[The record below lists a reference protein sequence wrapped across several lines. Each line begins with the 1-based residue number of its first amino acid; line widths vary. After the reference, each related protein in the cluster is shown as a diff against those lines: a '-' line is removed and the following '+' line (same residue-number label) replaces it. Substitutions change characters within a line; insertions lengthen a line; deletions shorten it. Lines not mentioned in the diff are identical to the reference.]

1 MPSIDGGTAP
11 TSLSSGCVND
21 VLRDQLN
28 FDGLIFTD
36 ALNMKGATQLLKGS
50 ACVNALLAGND
61 VLLMPENI
69 NDEIAAVKAA
79 VANGKLS
86 QSVIDERCKKIL
98 RYKYALDLTSRQ
110 HVNTANL
117 LNEVNSQHAGVLK
130 RQLIASSITVIKNND
145 NILPI
150 HNLQSRH
157 IAVATI
163 GNEKGTASTFT
174 RRCADY
180 AQVKRF
186 DLAKAGKPSDLAEQL
201 HDGHFNTIIV
211 EVGDDSEESLAALN
225 TVVKKCKNV
234 IIVLTCKPYDIKNYG
249 TAITHKHVKAVVLTY
264 DNTTLTE
271 DYAAQTIFGGNAAG
285 GNLPISLA
293 FKGKKTRYE
302 AGDGIHYEATRLGY
316 TIPAE
321 VGLDNKLSA
330 QIDSVCRLGVQQHAF
345 PGCQVIVA
353 RHGKVVYK
361 GSFGAIDYNKNV
373 AFFSLEMDGIQ
384 LAQRLLCSQAQVDQS
399 RLRNG
404 KLNSDEIKKIIAAVT
419 PINQAP
425 LFVDDNADLGIME
438 LMSKA
443 RQLKHKGH
451 LDLLI
456 IDYLQLMKTG
466 KEENRAVA
474 IGAISRGLKI
484 LAKELSIPVIALAQ
498 LSRKV
503 EEKGRERPQLSD
515 LRESGSIEQDADMVW
530 FVERPFV
537 QTHKDEDRYKATLI
551 VAKHR
556 NGSVKDIPLTFIP
569 EYTTFYDAVK
579 GGEGEDDQ
587 PYSYDGYGGESEP
600 VGFGDFG

>member
-1 MPSIDGGTAP
+1 LKHRRSKAVLRKLIRTSSDIIRQAMDPASTPDNVLQDAERDIFAIADNQVRNTLKSIDNFVAPLLERINNRREGGITGVP
-11 TSLSSGCVND
+11 TGITELDELTN
-21 VLRDQLN
+21 
-28 FDGLIFTD
+28 GLQ
-36 ALNMKGATQLLKGS
+36 N
-50 ACVNALLAGND
+50 
-61 VLLMPENI
+61 
-69 NDEIAAVKAA
+69 
-79 VANGKLS
+79 
-86 QSVIDERCKKIL
+86 
-98 RYKYALDLTSRQ
+98 
-110 HVNTANL
+110 
-117 LNEVNSQHAGVLK
+117 
-130 RQLIASSITVIKNND
+130 
-145 NILPI
+145 
-150 HNLQSRH
+150 
-157 IAVATI
+157 
-163 GNEKGTASTFT
+163 
-174 RRCADY
+174 
-180 AQVKRF
+180 
-186 DLAKAGKPSDLAEQL
+186 SDL
-201 HDGHFNTIIV
+201 II
-211 EVGDDSEESLAALN
+211 LAARPGVGKTSFAM
-225 TVVKKCKNV
+225 TV
-234 IIVLTCKPYDIKNYG
+234 
-249 TAITHKHVKAVVLTY
+249 
-264 DNTTLTE
+264 
-271 DYAAQTIFGGNAAG
+271 AANAA
-285 GNLPISLA
+285 I
-293 FKGKKTRYE
+293 RY
-302 AGDGIHYEATRLGY
+302 G
-316 TIPAE
+316 
-321 VGLDNKLSA
+321 
-330 QIDSVCRLGVQQHAF
+330 
-345 PGCQVIVA
+345 
-353 RHGKVVYK
+353 
-361 GSFGAIDYNKNV
+361 KNV

-556 NGSVKDIPLTFIP
+556 NGSVKDIDMSFVP
-569 EYTTFYDAVK
+569 EYTTFYDATDQQASGDEDYQYGSDDE
-579 GGEGEDDQ
+579 GGGPQVAD
-587 PYSYDGYGGESEP
+587 
-600 VGFGDFG
+600 FGDF